1 METLL
6 KKNNCKARWYPYSV
20 DEFKC
25 SILIPNDSEDNRRYN
40 SNFAYSMQYL
50 QYIEKQLSELELSS
64 VIITMLYKN
73 YIITGMG
80 IVEMLFTY
88 ILKTTNNWKI
98 TDWRE
103 IQTFKSNPTTL
114 DENQF
119 KTETTLFKK
128 VDAYD
133 MRMDLDSMIKRIE
146 KKHLIS
152 INHSDFPA
160 LKQLR
165 ELRNRVHLQSGESA
179 YDHDYNAFGNNEFKL
194 MKRILYSIL
203 TAPEICKNK
212 RAFHFIKIE
221 E

>member
-6 KKNNCKARWYPYSV
+6 KKNNCKTRWYPHSV
-20 DEFKC
+20 EDFKC
-25 SILIPNDSEDNRRYN
+25 SILIPNDSADNKRYN

-88 ILKTTNNWKI
+88 ILKTTNNWKT
-98 TDWRE
+98 TDWIE
-103 IQTFKSNPTTL
+103 IQTFKSNPTAL

-119 KTETTLFKK
+119 KTETTLLKK
-128 VDAYD
+128 VESFD

-165 ELRNRVHLQSGESA
+165 ELRNRVQLQSGESA
-179 YDHDYNAFGNNEFKL
+179 YDHDYNAFGNDEYKL

-203 TAPEICKNK
+203 TTPEICKND
-212 RAFHFIKIE
+212 RAFEFINVE

>member
-6 KKNNCKARWYPYSV
+6 KKNNCKTRWYPHSV
-20 DEFKC
+20 EDFKC
-25 SILIPNDSEDNRRYN
+25 SILIPNDSADNKRYN

-50 QYIEKQLSELELSS
+50 QYIEKQLGDLELSS
-64 VIITMLYKN
+64 VIIT
-73 YIITGMG
+73 MG

-88 ILKTTNNWKI
+88 ILKTTNNWNT
-98 TDWRE
+98 TDWIE

-119 KTETTLFKK
+119 KTETTLLKK
-128 VDAYD
+128 VESFD

-179 YDHDYNAFGNNEFKL
+179 YDHDYNAFGNDEYKL

-203 TAPEICKNK
+203 TTPEICKND
-212 RAFHFIKIE
+212 RAFEFINVE